1 MGRVVADNALAGL
14 VTQPTKR
21 GSVVLVI
28 DATSLER
35 GKVPRY
41 SRERASDCN
50 DAAIKDDL
58 QPFVGA

>member
-1 MGRVVADNALAGL
+1 M
-14 VTQPTKR
+14 TQPTKR

-35 GKVPRY
+35 GKVSRY

-50 DAAIKDDL
+50 DAAIKEDL